1 MTTPAHNAEWHIRNC
16 LNYVENL
23 DQDQVLFTWNAMM
36 NMLTLAIEAIEET
49 RQENYDAR

>member
-16 LNYVENL
+16 LEYVENL